1 MQTTGLVEASAS
13 HSSPNSAERHSRCA
27 VLSLLGIYLHA
38 SPHVQ
43 RLAVRKWNIVPVL
56 IGLLWE
62 QPTQKLTLDMVRLS
76 LCCMTAPT
84 IATLRLPHKC
94 KVDSPLARLSLY
106 CMTAPT
112 TAGLMCIC
120 TDGSRTEDE
129 NLHHSRGQFPLQ
141 S

>member
-1 MQTTGLVEASAS
+1 M
-13 HSSPNSAERHSRCA
+13 NSATWHARCA

-62 QPTQKLTLDMVRLS
+62 QPIQKLALDMVRLS
-76 LCCMTAPT
+76 LCCNTVST

-94 KVDSPLARLSLY
+94 KVDSTMARLSL
-106 CMTAPT
+106 
-112 TAGLMCIC
+112 L
-120 TDGSRTEDE
+120 
-129 NLHHSRGQFPLQ
+129 LPLPV
-141 S
+141 